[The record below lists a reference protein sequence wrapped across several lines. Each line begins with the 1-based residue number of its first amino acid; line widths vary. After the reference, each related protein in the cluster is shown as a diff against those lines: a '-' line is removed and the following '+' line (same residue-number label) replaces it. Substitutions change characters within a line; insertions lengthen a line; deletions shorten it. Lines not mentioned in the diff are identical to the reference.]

1 LGIVEFQPD
10 EKYHFRGEGKM
21 SDPGKSPFDLCVIGC
36 GSAGFTAAVRA
47 LDLGKKVC
55 IVENGDIGGAGV
67 KWGALASKTMYELSK
82 DFAIASKTDR
92 GYSCNGLVADYAA
105 VRRTVMQAVRE
116 KQDQMTKQ
124 IEAMAA
130 KKSNGTGPVRFI
142 QGRAEFLSPRRVRT
156 TDSAGGSGE
165 IEADHILIATGST
178 PRQLPG
184 VSIDQKRIF
193 DSDGILNLERFPKR
207 LMIVGAGIVG
217 CEYATIFSNYRQTDI
232 YLIDRAERILPYED
246 PDVSEFVD
254 ANLTG
259 KGVEVLHSAQLSS
272 IAEVPDGLR
281 VGLVFDDGRKDAYA
295 VDALLMSV
303 GRSARSADLGLAHA
317 GIETNDRG
325 IIQTDEFCRAAGS
338 VYAAGDVSNYP
349 NLVSIAE
356 LEGRQAVRHMFG
368 LNPLP
373 LNYGTMATVMFFS
386 PPVAA
391 VGLNEQ
397 QCQKNGLPYKA
408 GVYSFALL
416 NRAIA
421 MRAPNGF
428 VKIIVS
434 DDDQERILGMRAAGP
449 QVSTMIMAVAVLIDQ
464 DKAFTDL
471 SGSIYPHPTMAEAIQ
486 ECLRLLRGDSTY
498 KPDVFPEYLKIRR
511 WDPQRGYWQPSQQ
524 GK

>member
-1 LGIVEFQPD
+1 
-10 EKYHFRGEGKM
+10 M
-21 SDPGKSPFDLCVIGC
+21 SNLDKGPFDLCIIGC
-36 GSAGFTAAVRA
+36 GSAGFSAAMRA

-55 IVENGDIGGAGV
+55 IVESADIGGAGV

-92 GYSCNGLVADYAA
+92 GYSSKGLVADYAA

-116 KQDQMTKQ
+116 KQAQMAKQ
-124 IEAMAA
+124 IEAVAA
-130 KKSNGTGPVRFI
+130 NQTDSAGRVRFI
-142 QGRAEFLSPRRVRT
+142 QGRAGFLSPRRIRVTRS
-156 TDSAGGSGE
+156 DGGRE
-165 IEADHILIATGST
+165 NIEADHVLIATGSK

-184 VSIDQKRIF
+184 VSVDQKRIF

-207 LMIVGAGIVG
+207 LMIIGSGIVG
-217 CEYATIFSNYRQTDI
+217 CEYTTIFSNYRQTDI
-232 YLIDRAERILPYED
+232 YLIDREERILPYED
-246 PDVSEFVD
+246 PDVSDFID
-254 ANLTG
+254 ASFTG
-259 KGVEVLHSAQLSS
+259 KGVDILHSAELSGIDDRS
-272 IAEVPDGLR
+272 DGLR
-281 VGLVFDDGRKDAYA
+281 VGLAFDDGHKETYE
-295 VDALLMSV
+295 VDALLMAV
-303 GRSARSADLGLAHA
+303 GRTAQSADLGLAQA
-317 GIETNDRG
+317 GIETNEWG
-325 IIQTDEFCRAAGS
+325 IIQTDEFCCAGGS

-373 LNYGTMATVMFFS
+373 FNYDTMATVMFFS

-397 QCQKNGLPYKA
+397 QCQKKKLPYKV

-421 MRAPNGF
+421 MRAPHGF

-434 DDDQERILGMRAAGP
+434 DDDQKRILGMRSAGP
-449 QVSTMIMAVAVLIDQ
+449 QVSAMIMAVAFLIDQ
-464 DKAFTDL
+464 ARPFTDL

-486 ECLRLLRGDSTY
+486 ECLRLLRGDCSY
-498 KPDVFPEYLKIRR
+498 KPQVFPEYLNVRR
-511 WDPQRGYWQPSQQ
+511 WCSEKGYW
-524 GK
+524 